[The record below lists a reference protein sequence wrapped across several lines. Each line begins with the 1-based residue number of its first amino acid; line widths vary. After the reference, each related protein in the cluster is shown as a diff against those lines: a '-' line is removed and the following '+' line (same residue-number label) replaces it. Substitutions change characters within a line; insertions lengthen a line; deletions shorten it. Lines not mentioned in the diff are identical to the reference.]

1 MAEQFELT
9 DEMRALIGKDSP
21 PWTFEITT
29 TSVRAFAR
37 GVGYTD
43 PVYYDIDAAK
53 KAGYKNLPVP
63 PGYIGTPIY
72 IPGKTDD
79 TLSIP
84 PGTLPEIDFGLTNF
98 LDGGT
103 ETEYF
108 ETICAGDDL
117 TGVNRLANLEVKDSK
132 GLGKM
137 LILTMETELK
147 NQDGKVAAVQR
158 AQAIFY

>member
-9 DEMRALIGKDSP
+9 AEMRDLIGKDSP
-21 PWTFEITT
+21 PWVFEITT

-37 GVGYTD
+37 GVGYKD
-43 PVYYDIDAAK
+43 PVFYDTDAAK

-63 PGYIGTPIY
+63 PGYIGTPVF

-79 TLSIP
+79 TLSIA
-84 PGTLPEIDFGLTNF
+84 PGTLPEIDFGLPNF

-117 TGVNRLANLEVKDSK
+117 TAVNRIANLEVKDSK

-137 LILTMETELK
+137 LIITLETELK
-147 NQDGKVAAVQR
+147 NQDGKIAAIQR
-158 AQAIFY
+158 GQAIFY